1 MGNPTLQEVIQS
13 SEVLVHKGRYA
24 YLKATQEIPL
34 DGHFFVSKDKDEITV
49 VTEEANISKVKYD
62 KDKKW
67 FKLFEIK
74 VSMPFLAKGFL
85 ARVTKAVADE
95 GLNVLVVS
103 TFSKDYILVREESYD
118 LGMEAL
124 KKVGFL
130 LKEES

>member
-1 MGNPTLQEVIQS
+1 M
-13 SEVLVHKGRYA
+13 
-24 YLKATQEIPL
+24 
-34 DGHFFVSKDKDEITV
+34 TV
-49 VTEEANISKVKYD
+49 VTEEANLFKVKYD
-62 KDKKW
+62 KDEKW

-85 ARVTKAVADE
+85 ARVTKAIADE

-118 LGMEAL
+118 QGMEAL
-124 KKVGFL
+124 RKVGFP